1 MSVVSEPSRPGP
13 QGGGETRRDF
23 LYLATGAVAV
33 VGAAAAAWPFIDS
46 LNPSADVLAFATADV
61 DIGPVEIGQRITV
74 TWRGRPVF
82 ILRRTAE
89 EIARAKADDAAD
101 LIDPEPDGARVQK
114 DEWLVVVGICTH
126 LGCIPQGQKPL
137 DPRGTH
143 GGWFCTCH
151 GSVYD
156 ISGRVRRGPAP
167 RNLVVPPYAFLD
179 ETMVRIG

>member
-1 MSVVSEPSRPGP
+1 MARGRAVRIVLNGEERREL
-13 QGGGETRRDF
+13 ETRVRRRR
-23 LYLATGAVAV
+23 VWH
-33 VGAAAAAWPFIDS
+33 GAATRARIVLLAADGMNNCAIAAK
-46 LNPSADVLAFATADV
+46 LDVSRL
-61 DIGPVEIGQRITV
+61 TV
-74 TWRGRPVF
+74 GTWRGRPVF